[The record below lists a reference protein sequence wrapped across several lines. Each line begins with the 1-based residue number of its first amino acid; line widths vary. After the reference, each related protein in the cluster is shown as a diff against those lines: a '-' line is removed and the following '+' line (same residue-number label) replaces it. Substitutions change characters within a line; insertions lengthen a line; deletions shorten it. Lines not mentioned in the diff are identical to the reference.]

1 MFYLLDPIPMAA
13 VVGVTLAILIIFL
26 ILVIGL
32 LIAYKKEKMCFKSKF
47 QLFIREIWLLKTLPS
62 WCHYHLPNSGLKV
75 NIKP

>member
-1 MFYLLDPIPMAA
+1 MAA

-47 QLFIREIWLLKTLPS
+47 HTYDHQRNMATKDFTKLVPLSFTLFRVEGK
-62 WCHYHLPNSGLKV
+62 K
-75 NIKP
+75 